1 MTVEDRTRRRAPRR
15 VTGLVPGLVVG
26 RGAAALVAVVVVLAL
41 GAAGCQSSAG
51 NGSTGASG
59 VGAAGVQDN
68 QAASDEGAPQDG
80 GTLVVAV
87 PAETDGW
94 NPTRNTWSGAG
105 AFVGSSVLES
115 LLTMNER
122 AEAVA
127 NLLTAWEPNAT
138 LDSWTLTLREGVAFQ
153 DGEPFDAAAVKLN
166 HDGIDSAP
174 VSGAA
179 LKGLIVSTTV
189 LDDHRVQVALSQP
202 WGAFPT
208 SFLAGQSAMMMA
220 PEMLSSPDHGVDHP
234 IGTGPFTF
242 VSWSPGD
249 VFRVKR
255 NPGYWQ
261 PGRPHLDQI
270 DFKVITDEASLSAA
284 LQTGAVDL
292 ITSADPAAAVK
303 LSSTSR
309 VIRDW
314 QLDPAFVM
322 TNTLAEVSGKPNPL
336 SNQHARTALAYA
348 TDRDAIAAAVGEGVQ
363 VPNSPFSPDN
373 PWGMPADQNG
383 YPDFD
388 PARARD
394 EVAAYE
400 ADTGEST
407 LHFTV
412 EVGAG
417 GSTEVLQLLQ
427 AQWKDVGIDI
437 DIQPVESAA
446 LISDVVGGHYEAAV
460 FAIYT
465 SPDPDQN
472 HYFWSASTAHGEGNI
487 SINFTQY
494 TNAPMEADLE
504 TGRRSSS
511 VDDRKAAYDDLVR
524 QINAAAVNVWLFYV
538 PHSLIAADDVH
549 GLQQAGALHF
559 ANFQPKPWWG
569 DVWKS
574 TS

>member
-1 MTVEDRTRRRAPRR
+1 MSRRGWGTLLGM
-15 VTGLVPGLVVG
+15 VLVVLV
-26 RGAAALVAVVVVLAL
+26 AAASCS
-41 GAAGCQSSAG
+41 GS
-51 NGSTGASG
+51 STGAGSG
-59 VGAAGVQDN
+59 DAAGVQDN
-68 QAASDEGAPQDG
+68 QTAADEGPPQDG
-80 GTLVVAV
+80 GTLVAAV
-87 PAETDGW
+87 GAETDGW
-94 NPTRNTWSGAG
+94 NPTRNKWSGAG

-115 LLTMNER
+115 LLTMNAQ
-122 AEAVA
+122 AEAVP
-127 NLLTAWEPNAT
+127 NLLTAWAPNAT
-138 LDSWTLTLREGVAFQ
+138 LDSWTLTLRDGVRFH

-166 HDGIDSAP
+166 LDGIDSAP

-179 LKGLIVSTTV
+179 LKGLIVRTTV
-189 LDDHRVQVALSQP
+189 LDDHRVQVDLSQP

-208 SFLAGQSAMMMA
+208 SYLAGQSAMMMA
-220 PEMLSSPDHGVDHP
+220 PEMLNSADHGVSHP

-249 VFRVKR
+249 VFRVKK
-255 NPGYWQ
+255 NPDYWQ
-261 PGRPHLDQI
+261 AGKPHLDGI
-270 DFKVITDEASLSAA
+270 DFKVLTDESSMVAA

-292 ITSADPAAAVK
+292 ITSAEPASADRLA
-303 LSSTSR
+303 SASR
-309 VIRDW
+309 VIKDW

-322 TNTLAEVSGKPNPL
+322 TNTLPEVSGKPNPL

-348 TDRDAIAAAVGEGVQ
+348 TDRNAIAAAVGEGVA
-363 VPNSPFSPDN
+363 VPTSPFGPDN
-373 PWGMPADQNG
+373 PWGMPTDQNG
-383 YPDFD
+383 YPDPD
-388 PARARD
+388 PAKARE

-400 ADTGEST
+400 ADTGESS
-407 LHFTV
+407 LRFTV
-412 EVGAG
+412 KASAG
-417 GSTEVLQLLQ
+417 GSTAVLQLLQ

-437 DIQPVESAA
+437 AIEPVEAAA

-472 HYFWSASTAHGEGNI
+472 HYFWSAATAQGEGNI

-494 TNAPMEADLE
+494 TNPTMEADLE

-524 QINAAAVNVWLFYV
+524 QINTAAVNVWLFYV
-538 PHSLIAADDVH
+538 PHTLIAANDVH
-549 GLQQAGALHF
+549 GLQQAAALHF

-574 TS
+574 SS

>member
-1 MTVEDRTRRRAPRR
+1 MTVEERRRTRAPRW
-15 VTGLVPGLVVG
+15 GAG
-26 RGAAALVAVVVVLAL
+26 RGRVAVVAAVAAVAL
-41 GAAGCQSSAG
+41 VGAACQSSSSE
-51 NGSTGASG
+51 GSSS
-59 VGAAGVQDN
+59 GAAGVQDN
-68 QAASDEGAPQDG
+68 QGASDEGPPQDG
-80 GTLVVAV
+80 GTLVAAV

-94 NPTRNTWSGAG
+94 NPTRNKWSGSG

-115 LLTMNER
+115 LLTMNEQ
-122 AEAVA
+122 AEAVP

-138 LDSWTLTLREGVAFQ
+138 FDSWTLTLRDDVRFQ
-153 DGEPFDAAAVKLN
+153 NGEPFDAAAVKLN
-166 HDGIDSAP
+166 LDGIDSAP

-208 SFLAGQSAMMMA
+208 SYLAGQSAMMMA
-220 PEMLSSPDHGVDHP
+220 PEMLSSADHGVTHP

-249 VFRVKR
+249 VFRVEK
-255 NPGYWQ
+255 NPDYWQ
-261 PGRPHLDQI
+261 AGKPHLDQI
-270 DFKVITDEASLSAA
+270 DFKIISDDASLSAA

-292 ITSADPAAAVK
+292 ITSADPAAADR
-303 LSSTSR
+303 LSSTAR

-348 TDRDAIAAAVGEGVQ
+348 TDRVAVAAAVGDGVL
-363 VPNSPFSPDN
+363 VPTGPFSPDN

-383 YPDFD
+383 YPDPD
-388 PARARD
+388 PGRARE

-400 ADTGEST
+400 ADTGESG

-412 EVGAG
+412 KVGAG
-417 GSTEVLQLLQ
+417 GSTAVLQLLQ

-437 DIQPVESAA
+437 EIQPVESAA

-472 HYFWSASTAHGEGNI
+472 HYFWSAATAQGEGNI

-494 TNAPMEADLE
+494 TNPQMEAALE
-504 TGRRSSS
+504 AGRRSSS
-511 VDDRKAAYDDLVR
+511 VDDRKAAYDGLVR
-524 QINAAAVNVWLFYV
+524 QINAAAVNIWLFYV
-538 PHSLIAADDVH
+538 PHTLIASTDVH

-574 TS
+574 AS